1 MKIYGDRHI
10 KKQTKR
16 KGENAEREEGKKY
29 RLQTR
34 HIFFVKDGN
43 KLAKWPNV
51 TDRYRDNHTEKAN
64 DRHRHD
70 AENFIDPPI
79 ILILYLYT

>member
-43 KLAKWPNV
+43 KLAK
-51 TDRYRDNHTEKAN
+51 
-64 DRHRHD
+64 
-70 AENFIDPPI
+70 
-79 ILILYLYT
+79 

>member
-1 MKIYGDRHI
+1 MQRE
-10 KKQTKR
+10 KR
-16 KGENAEREEGKKY
+16 ERNIDY
-29 RLQTR
+29 RQDTF
-34 HIFFVKDGN
+34 FFVKDGN

-70 AENFIDPPI
+70 AKNFIDPPI